1 MKRKLIV
8 IFAALALSAC
18 MLTGCG
24 GDKKDDS
31 KTEPTTVS
39 ATQATT
45 AAATESRPVPQQFYF
60 LYNADSSP
68 ADLLFSK

>member
-8 IFAALALSAC
+8 IFAALTLSAC

-45 AAATESRPVPQQFYF
+45 AAATEAKSQPTTAQQATAAE
-60 LYNADSSP
+60 NKASGNSS
-68 ADLLFSK
+68 A